1 MVSEADLFL
10 PERDDERV
18 VENLED
24 GDETA
29 AHGEAEDAA
38 DVGDEP
44 DRRHFLVALDLWI
57 GQMINNNLS
66 FINIYFIKI
75 NLEIFYKQRKE
86 SL

>member
-1 MVSEADLFL
+1 MFL

-24 GDETA
+24 GDEAA

-44 DRRHFLVALDLWI
+44 DRRHLLVALHL
-57 GQMINNNLS
+57 
-66 FINIYFIKI
+66 
-75 NLEIFYKQRKE
+75 LENGMCHFEKLATSQSSE
-86 SL
+86 CSDPNSEPA